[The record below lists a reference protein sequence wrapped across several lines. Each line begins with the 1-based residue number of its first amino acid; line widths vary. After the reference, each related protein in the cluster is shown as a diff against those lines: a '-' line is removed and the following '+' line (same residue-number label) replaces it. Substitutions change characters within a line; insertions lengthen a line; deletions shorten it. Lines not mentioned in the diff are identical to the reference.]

1 MYNVS
6 MKFINCSEC
15 DVQFDAHSREKR
27 KVGGIATHCV
37 DCSEETVVKYAGVAA
52 GEGKA
57 ANVSILKF
65 NSERDRSNYLSFWQ
79 ANSGLHKG
87 KACQLSRGLKSTPA
101 IKFETK
107 AEFVSNRNHKGK
119 A

>member
-6 MKFINCSEC
+6 MKIINCSEC
-15 DVQFDAHSREKR
+15 DIEFDVHSREKR
-27 KVGGIATHCV
+27 KVGGISTHCI

-52 GEGKA
+52 GEGKQGA
-57 ANVSILKF
+57 VQVLKF
-65 NSERDRSNYLSFWQ
+65 NTAEDRKNYLSYWQ

-87 KACQLSRGLKSTPA
+87 KSCQLGWGTKSTPG
-101 IKFETK
+101 IKFQTV
-107 AEFVSNRNHKGK
+107 ATFTGNVNHKGK

>member
-1 MYNVS
+1 
-6 MKFINCSEC
+6 MKIINCSEC
-15 DVQFDAHSREKR
+15 DVQFDQHSREKR
-27 KVGGIATHCV
+27 KVGGISTHCV

-79 ANSGLHKG
+79 ANTGLHKG
-87 KACQLSRGLKSTPA
+87 KSCHLSRGLKSTPD
-101 IKFETK
+101 IKFETR
-107 AEFVSNRNHKGK
+107 ATFVANPNHKGK

>member
-1 MYNVS
+1 
-6 MKFINCSEC
+6 MKMRTCKEC
-15 DVQFDAHSREKR
+15 GIEFDLDLKHKM
-27 KVGGIATHCV
+27 KVMGLASHCV

-52 GEGKA
+52 GEGKT

-65 NSERDRSNYLSFWQ
+65 KSVEDRKNYLSFWQ
-79 ANSGLHKG
+79 ANSGLHKS
-87 KACQLSRGLKSTPA
+87 KSCQLSRGLKSTPD
-101 IKFETK
+101 IKFETR

>member
-1 MYNVS
+1 
-6 MKFINCSEC
+6 MKIINCANC
-15 DVQFDAHSREKR
+15 DMSFDLHSREKR
-27 KVGGIATHCV
+27 KAGGLASHCV

-52 GEGKA
+52 GEGKT

-65 NSERDRSNYLSFWQ
+65 KSVEDRKNYLSFWQ
-79 ANSGLHKG
+79 ANSGLHKS
-87 KACQLSRGLKSTPA
+87 KSCQLSRGLKSTPD
-101 IKFETK
+101 IKFETR